1 MLLSFAILKCIGEMV
16 RSQCTCKYSTSSYH
30 NGTVLSLCQFSGQ
43 IRDVLFSGSFAD
55 LLIVGTRTG
64 NF

>member
-1 MLLSFAILKCIGEMV
+1 MLLSFAILKCIGEMI

-43 IRDVLFSGSFAD
+43 MLFSGSSAD
-55 LLIVGTRTG
+55 LFIVESCTG